1 MKQGRDMVFKQK
13 QYAVTLTELL
23 VVVVIL
29 GILASIAITV
39 YTGHVDRAR
48 VAACRDIIRQIELA
62 VNCYET
68 DTGQIP
74 PSSSGLTYSPD
85 ALVYEGNATQGSFG
99 CGYLQLAL
107 LHSLSGD
114 LHRPLNYRWLGPY
127 LELDEDQIGDRFGM
141 SPTASTPMGYV
152 QILDP
157 WGMPYYYIRSDDY
170 SSLGGTKYPTDHPF
184 YASETWYNPSSFQ
197 IFSMGKNGTTYA
209 VPYRGEETDDVNNW
223 RKYGTTFVASS
234 GGGGSAAGRRYAG
247 TYRGTSQNVS
257 RMQSSRTLSGAYQTG
272 GGKSGSLYSAGA
284 GVESDALVDR
294 RPVSLSFD
302 LSDNLQMV
310 FKWPEGWAKGSNNS
324 VTKPKDETKPVWA
337 FKYTQS
343 QTIEQTCSQFKQV
356 VGARVLF
363 EGADPTNT
371 VSDSWVLEINSKTI
385 PDAGMQKVSKDK
397 PYHVIF
403 LFKASDYTCWWR
415 SSFATEKSL
424 DEGRLFI
431 TGIVRSRRL
440 IVKKE
445 Q

>member
-1 MKQGRDMVFKQK
+1 MKQGRDMVFKPK
-13 QYAVTLTELL
+13 QSAVTLTELL
-23 VVVVIL
+23 VVVMIM
-29 GILASIAITV
+29 GILASIAVTV

-62 VNCYET
+62 VNCYEI

-74 PSSSGLTYSPD
+74 PSSSGLTFAPD

-99 CGYLQLAL
+99 SGYLQLAL

-114 LHRPLNYRWLGPY
+114 LHRPLHYRWLGPY
-127 LELDEDQIGDRFGM
+127 IELDEEQLGDRFGM

-157 WGMPYYYIRSDDY
+157 WGMPYYYIRSDNY
-170 SSLGGTKYPTDHPF
+170 SSLGGTRYPTDHPF

-197 IFSMGKNGTTYA
+197 IFSMGRNGTTYA

-223 RKYGTTFVASS
+223 RKYGTQFATS
-234 GGGGSAAGRRYAG
+234 GGSGGRRYAG
-247 TYRGTSQNVS
+247 TYRGTNQNLS
-257 RMQSSRTLSGAYQTG
+257 RGQGNGVLPGSYQTG
-272 GGKSGSLYSAGA
+272 GGKSGTLYSSSTGA
-284 GVESDALVDR
+284 GVEADALADR

-302 LSDNLQMV
+302 LSSNLQMV
-310 FKWPEGWAKGSNNS
+310 FKWPEGWIKDSHIN
-324 VTKPKDETKPVWA
+324 VLKPKDDTKPVWM
-337 FKYTQS
+337 FKYALN
-343 QTIEQTCSQFKQV
+343 QTFEQVCSPFKQV
-356 VGARVLF
+356 VGAKVLF

-371 VSDSWVLEINSKTI
+371 IPDSWVLEVNSKSI
-385 PDAGMQKVSKDK
+385 PDADMQKHSKDK

-403 LFKASDYTCWWR
+403 LFKAGDYTCWWGA
-415 SSFATEKSL
+415 SFATDKSM

-431 TGIVRSRRL
+431 TGIVRSKRQV
-440 IVKKE
+440 VKKE